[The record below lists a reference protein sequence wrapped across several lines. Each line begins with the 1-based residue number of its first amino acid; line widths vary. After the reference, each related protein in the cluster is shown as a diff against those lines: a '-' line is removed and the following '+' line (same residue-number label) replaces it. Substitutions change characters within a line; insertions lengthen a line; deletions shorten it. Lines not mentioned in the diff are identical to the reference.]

1 MDILKELRTVRDAKA
16 RERELIRDA
25 RIAGYDWATICEAA
39 GVTRPTAIFY
49 AKAAN
54 GGENPV
60 PTRHRGK
67 PVIAKS
73 DTKA

>member
-1 MDILKELRTVRDAKA
+1 MDILEELRTVRDAKA

-39 GVTRPTAIFY
+39 GLSRPTAIFY
-49 AKAAN
+49 AREAN

-60 PTRHRGK
+60 PVRHRGK
-67 PVIAKS
+67 PAVAK
-73 DTKA
+73 DKAKA